1 MCCEAELP
9 ARQSEADRNRS
20 SRFRA
25 EAALTAL
32 TALTAGP
39 LVPISAGI
47 ADTRRPGATS
57 YRISEEAGD
66 RGGRGRGLC
75 DGI

>member
-25 EAALTAL
+25 EAAL

-66 RGGRGRGLC
+66 RGGEVEASVMEY
-75 DGI
+75 DYS